1 MNSIKRVGLL
11 AGAATLTVTATTLA
25 GTNTGGETEA
35 LRAEI
40 AQLRAD
46 MAKLQANT
54 NDNWLTEQR
63 AAELRGLVADTV
75 ADADSRASLLQS
87 GMTGGWNNG
96 FMLASPD
103 NNFLLKVKGQIQ
115 ARYAYSYIDTD
126 DASGVDSNRAGF
138 ENSRVK
144 LKFGGHV
151 VNPDWTYYI
160 QTAAKPGSDG
170 DLRVEDAWIGYTY
183 GDSGWT
189 VRVGQFKAPVLRET
203 LVSSTKQLAVERS
216 LLDAAFGGGRTQG
229 IWFNYNSDQFRFH
242 GAFTDG
248 AGQTNGAALM
258 RDTEYAFTLRGEF
271 LFSGSWKQFDDFTSF
286 QEDAQGFMLGGAV
299 HYEDGEYGTT
309 DNETELLVV
318 TVDGSMEWGGAN
330 LYAAFIYN
338 SIDNDM
344 TIDADRYGFLVQGG
358 IFIDP
363 TIELFGRFEYGDEDS
378 SDPNV
383 DDLMLLTFGVNKY
396 FSKHQV
402 KWTTDI
408 GYAIDG
414 VTSTFAS
421 EGAQWGTSGDNDD
434 QVVFRTQL
442 QLLF

>member
-11 AGAATLTVTATTLA
+11 AGAATLTVTATALA
-25 GTNTGGETEA
+25 GTNTGGETEV

-40 AQLRAD
+40 AQLKAD

-54 NDNWLTEQR
+54 NDNWLSEQR
-63 AAELRGLVADTV
+63 AAELRGLVADAV

-103 NNFLLKVKGQIQ
+103 NNFLLKIKGQIQ
-115 ARYAYSYIDTD
+115 ARYAYNYIDSD
-126 DASGVDSNRAGF
+126 GVGADTNRAGF

-160 QTAAKPGSDG
+160 QTNGNASSSG
-170 DLRVEDAWIGYTY
+170 DMRIEDAWIGYTY

-189 VRVGQFKAPVLRET
+189 VRVGQFKAPLLRET
-203 LVSSTKQLAVERS
+203 LVSSTKQLAVDRS
-216 LLDAAFGGGRTQG
+216 LVEGAFGGGRTQG

-242 GAFTDG
+242 GAYTDG
-248 AGQTNGAALM
+248 AGMTNGDAM
-258 RDTEYAFTLRGEF
+258 MEDTEYAFTLRGEF

-299 HYEDGEYGTT
+299 HYQDGEYGTALT
-309 DNETELLVV
+309 ETELLVV

-330 LYAAFIYN
+330 LYGAFIYN
-338 SIDNDM
+338 SVDDEM
-344 TIDADRYGFLVQGG
+344 SVDADRYGFVLQGG
-358 IFIDP
+358 VFVDP
-363 TIELFGRFEYGDEDS
+363 TIEIFGRFEYGDEDATG
-378 SDPNV
+378 V
-383 DDLMLLTFGVNKY
+383 DELMLLTFGVNKY

-402 KWTTDI
+402 KWTTDV

-421 EGAQWGTSGDNDD
+421 DSKEWRTSGENDD
-434 QVVFRTQL
+434 QIVFRTQL